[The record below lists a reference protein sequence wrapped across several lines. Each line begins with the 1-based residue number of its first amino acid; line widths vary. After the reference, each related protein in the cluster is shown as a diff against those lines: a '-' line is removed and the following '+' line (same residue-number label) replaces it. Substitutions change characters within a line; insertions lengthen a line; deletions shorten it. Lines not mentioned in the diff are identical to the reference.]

1 MITILAKRSSLLALT
16 IALITPGL
24 KAQLPAGSE
33 GSFNPALLQ
42 LFGQNRTFTGRTEL
56 RVTDTGNKEVM
67 RMPMTMACLD
77 TKVRVEVNLAELNS
91 SKMPAQAAAMFK
103 QAGMEQVASIL
114 RPDRKQAI
122 ISFPTAKIY
131 TQEAM
136 SASDL
141 DGFTARYDIRSE
153 DIGRETLEGHPCMK
167 SKVTV
172 QSSSGGTMQ
181 GTVWRATDLKNFP
194 IRIILPSGDSTVE
207 MTFKDLKLA
216 KPDPTLFE
224 APVGHRRYDNMEK
237 LMTERM
243 ASLIGGAPPAK

>member
-1 MITILAKRSSLLALT
+1 
-16 IALITPGL
+16 
-24 KAQLPAGSE
+24 
-33 GSFNPALLQ
+33 
-42 LFGQNRTFTGRTEL
+42 
-56 RVTDTGNKEVM
+56 
-67 RMPMTMACLD
+67 MPMTMSCLD
-77 TKVRVEVNLAELNS
+77 AKVRVEVNLAEMSS
-91 SKMPAQAAAMFK
+91 SKMPAQAAALFK

-131 TQEAM
+131 AQEAM

-141 DGFTARYDIRSE
+141 DGFNARYDIRSE
-153 DIGRETLEGHPCMK
+153 DVGRETLEGHPCMK

-172 QSSSGGTMQ
+172 QSSSGGKMQ

-207 MTFKDLKLA
+207 MTFKDLKLV
-216 KPDPTLFE
+216 KPDAALFE
-224 APVGHRRYDNMEK
+224 APAGHRRYDNMEK

-243 ASLIGGAPPAK
+243 ASLLGAPPPPAK